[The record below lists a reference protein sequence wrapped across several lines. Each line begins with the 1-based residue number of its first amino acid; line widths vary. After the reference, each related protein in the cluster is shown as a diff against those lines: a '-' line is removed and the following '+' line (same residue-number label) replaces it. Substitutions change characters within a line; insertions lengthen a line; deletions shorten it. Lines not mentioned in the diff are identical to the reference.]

1 MGVTMESIPD
11 KERVILENLKY
22 LNDSVIAI
30 LLLMP
35 VTLVI
40 AFEALDS
47 TESLKWLSI
56 ATWLVYIFGLWYVAS
71 RVFRLNNRI
80 LEHLKE

>member
-1 MGVTMESIPD
+1 MEFVPH
-11 KERVILENLKY
+11 KEKMILEKLKY

-40 AFEALDS
+40 VFEALDP

-56 ATWLVYIFGLWYVAS
+56 ATWAVYIFGLWYVAS
-71 RVFRLNNRI
+71 RVFRLNKMI

>member
-1 MGVTMESIPD
+1 MD
-11 KERVILENLKY
+11 KIIIENIKY

-40 AFEALDS
+40 TFEALDPVPQ
-47 TESLKWLSI
+47 LKSLSI
-56 ATWLVYIFGLWYVAS
+56 ITWAVYLFGLWYVAY
-71 RVFRLNNRI
+71 RVYNLNKV
-80 LEHLKE
+80 LADYMEEE

>member
-1 MGVTMESIPD
+1 MEPTTE
-11 KERVILENLKY
+11 KEKVILENLKY

-40 AFEALDS
+40 AFEALDP

-56 ATWLVYIFGLWYVAS
+56 VTWLVYICGLWYVAS
-71 RVFRLNNRI
+71 RVFKLNSRI
-80 LEHLKE
+80 LKHLKE

>member
-1 MGVTMESIPD
+1 MD
-11 KERVILENLKY
+11 KIILENIKY

-40 AFEALDS
+40 AFEALDPIPQ
-47 TESLKWLSI
+47 LKTLSI
-56 ATWLVYIFGLWYVAS
+56 ITWAVYLLGLWYVAY
-71 RVFRLNNRI
+71 RVFTLNKALANYM
-80 LEHLKE
+80 EEE

>member
-1 MGVTMESIPD
+1 MD
-11 KERVILENLKY
+11 KIIIENIKY

-40 AFEALDS
+40 TFEALDPVPQ
-47 TESLKWLSI
+47 LKTLSI
-56 ATWLVYIFGLWYVAS
+56 LTWAVYLLGLWYVAY
-71 RVFRLNNRI
+71 RVFTLNKTLANYM
-80 LEHLKE
+80 EEE

>member
-1 MGVTMESIPD
+1 MESIHD
-11 KERVILENLKY
+11 KEKVILENLKY

-40 AFEALDS
+40 VFEALDS

-56 ATWLVYIFGLWYVAS
+56 ATWAVYILGLWYVAS
-71 RVFRLNNRI
+71 RVFRLNKRI

>member
-1 MGVTMESIPD
+1 MEPISY
-11 KERVILENLKY
+11 KEKVILENLKY

-40 AFEALDS
+40 VFEALDS

-56 ATWLVYIFGLWYVAS
+56 ATWAVYIVGLWYVAS
-71 RVFRLNNRI
+71 RVFRLNKNI

>member
-1 MGVTMESIPD
+1 MD
-11 KERVILENLKY
+11 KIIIENIKY

-40 AFEALDS
+40 AFEALDPIPQ
-47 TESLKWLSI
+47 LKTLSI
-56 ATWLVYIFGLWYVAS
+56 LTWAVYLLGLWYVAY
-71 RVFRLNNRI
+71 RVFTLNKALANYM
-80 LEHLKE
+80 EEE

>member
-1 MGVTMESIPD
+1 MEKI
-11 KERVILENLKY
+11 IIENIKY

-40 AFEALDS
+40 AFEALDPIPQ
-47 TESLKWLSI
+47 LKTLSI
-56 ATWLVYIFGLWYVAS
+56 LTWAVYLLGLWYVAY
-71 RVFRLNNRI
+71 RVFTLNKALANYM
-80 LEHLKE
+80 EEE

>member
-1 MGVTMESIPD
+1 MD
-11 KERVILENLKY
+11 KIIIENIKY

-40 AFEALDS
+40 AFEALDPIPQ
-47 TESLKWLSI
+47 LKTLSI
-56 ATWLVYIFGLWYVAS
+56 LTWAVYLLGLWYVAY
-71 RVFRLNNRI
+71 RVFTLNKTLANYM
-80 LEHLKE
+80 EKE

>member
-1 MGVTMESIPD
+1 MD
-11 KERVILENLKY
+11 KIIIENIKY

-40 AFEALDS
+40 TFEALDPVPQ
-47 TESLKWLSI
+47 LKSLSI
-56 ATWLVYIFGLWYVAS
+56 LTWAVYLLGLWYVAY
-71 RVFRLNNRI
+71 RVYNLNKVLADYI
-80 LEHLKE
+80 EEE

>member
-1 MGVTMESIPD
+1 MD
-11 KERVILENLKY
+11 KIIIENIKY

-40 AFEALDS
+40 TFEALDPIPQ
-47 TESLKWLSI
+47 LKTLSI
-56 ATWLVYIFGLWYVAS
+56 LTWAVYLLGLWYVAY
-71 RVFRLNNRI
+71 RVFTLNKALANYM
-80 LEHLKE
+80 EEE

>member
-1 MGVTMESIPD
+1 MD
-11 KERVILENLKY
+11 KIILENIRY

-40 AFEALDS
+40 AFEALDPVPQ
-47 TESLKWLSI
+47 LKSLSI
-56 ATWLVYIFGLWYVAS
+56 ITWAVYLLGLWYVAY
-71 RVFRLNNRI
+71 RVYTLNNT
-80 LEHLKE
+80 LANYMDEE

>member
-1 MGVTMESIPD
+1 MGVTMEPISNR
-11 KERVILENLKY
+11 ERVILENLKY

>member
-1 MGVTMESIPD
+1 MD
-11 KERVILENLKY
+11 KIIIENIKY

-40 AFEALDS
+40 TFEALDPIP
-47 TESLKWLSI
+47 ELKTLSI
-56 ATWLVYIFGLWYVAS
+56 LTWAVYILGLWYVAY
-71 RVFRLNNRI
+71 RVFTLNKTLANYM
-80 LEHLKE
+80 EKE

>member
-1 MGVTMESIPD
+1 MESLSDIE
-11 KERVILENLKY
+11 KVILENLKY

-40 AFEALDS
+40 VFEALDS

-56 ATWLVYIFGLWYVAS
+56 ATWAVYITGLWYVVS
-71 RVFRLNNRI
+71 RVFRLNKRI

>member
-1 MGVTMESIPD
+1 MSVTMETIAD
-11 KERVILENLKY
+11 REKVILENLKY

>member
-1 MGVTMESIPD
+1 MD
-11 KERVILENLKY
+11 KIIIENIKY

-40 AFEALDS
+40 TFEALDPIP
-47 TESLKWLSI
+47 ELKTLSI
-56 ATWLVYIFGLWYVAS
+56 LTWAVYLLGLWYVAY
-71 RVFRLNNRI
+71 RVFTLNKTLANYM
-80 LEHLKE
+80 EEE

>member
-1 MGVTMESIPD
+1 MEPISD
-11 KERVILENLKY
+11 KEKVILENLKY

-40 AFEALDS
+40 VFEALDS

-56 ATWLVYIFGLWYVAS
+56 ATWAVYIVGLWYVAS
-71 RVFRLNNRI
+71 RVFRLNKNI

>member
-1 MGVTMESIPD
+1 MD
-11 KERVILENLKY
+11 KIIIENIKY

-40 AFEALDS
+40 TFEALDPVPQ
-47 TESLKWLSI
+47 LKTLSI
-56 ATWLVYIFGLWYVAS
+56 LTWAVYLLGLWYVAY
-71 RVFRLNNRI
+71 RVFTLNKTLAKYMEEN
-80 LEHLKE
+80 

>member
-1 MGVTMESIPD
+1 MD
-11 KERVILENLKY
+11 KIIIENIKY

-40 AFEALDS
+40 TFEALDPVPQ
-47 TESLKWLSI
+47 LKTLSI
-56 ATWLVYIFGLWYVAS
+56 LTWAVYLLGLWYVAY
-71 RVFRLNNRI
+71 RVFTLNKALANYM
-80 LEHLKE
+80 EEE

>member
-1 MGVTMESIPD
+1 MD
-11 KERVILENLKY
+11 KIIIENIKY

-40 AFEALDS
+40 TFEALDPIPQ
-47 TESLKWLSI
+47 LKTLSI
-56 ATWLVYIFGLWYVAS
+56 LTWAVYLLGLWYVAY
-71 RVFRLNNRI
+71 RVFTLNKT
-80 LEHLKE
+80 LAKYMEEK